1 MLGWAIAFIL
11 AAITL
16 AILGFTGDSTTMGAM
31 AKVLFWIFVA
41 GFVVSL
47 VMYYSRTRA

>member
-1 MLGWAIAFIL
+1 MLGWAIAFVL

-16 AILGFTGDSTTMGAM
+16 AILGFTGDATTMGAM
-31 AKVLFWIFVA
+31 AKVLFWVFVV

>member
-1 MLGWAIAFIL
+1 MLGWAIAFVL
-11 AAITL
+11 AAFTL
-16 AILGFTGDSTTMGAM
+16 AILGFTGDATTMAAM
-31 AKVLFWIFVA
+31 AKVLFWVFVV